1 MGDILTK
8 INPSLTVPT
17 SIFMKHFDI
26 CIIGGG
32 PAGYAAA
39 MRALDFNKKVA
50 LIEKNKLGGAGLYNG
65 ALSSKTF
72 WELSK
77 DVSSVR
83 SRMKKFETG
92 QTFDVTFKQILDDV
106 GEGIAIRKDQL
117 ESQVFKLQTKK
128 EGAFEYLNGFA
139 TLLSN
144 TEVEVKTS
152 EGTQIISADYIIIA
166 TGSRPRNLPHLPI
179 DEKVVVTSD
188 GIESFQQ
195 FPKSMVILGAGVIGC
210 EWATIFSN
218 FGYTKVFIIDKADRI
233 LPFEDY
239 DVTDSISKN
248 MTLQGITIHNNAQLS
263 SMKIVDGQVEYELEY
278 KDGQKELHCV
288 EKALISI
295 GRVPNIENI
304 GLEKVGVKVENG
316 HIVHNDGQTTIPNIY
331 AIGDITADVALVNVA
346 EVEGRHIIEKIIHAE
361 TKPLVINNLSTIMF
375 LNPEVASIGLN
386 EMQAQKKGLRYRVVS
401 MTYDLIPRAIAMRN
415 NNGFFKILVT
425 DDDAMKILGMRAVG
439 VHASSA
445 IQAVALLM
453 SMDKGVEELAEL
465 IHPHPSIIE
474 GIQECVRMLLKKS
487 ILKPELFK
495 GKLNCK
501 VCDESGCTQD
511 IYFV

>member
-1 MGDILTK
+1 
-8 INPSLTVPT
+8 
-17 SIFMKHFDI
+17 MKHFDI

-39 MRALDFNKKVA
+39 MRALDFNKKVV

-83 SRMKKFETG
+83 TRMKKFETG
-92 QTFDVTFKQILDDV
+92 QTFDVSFKQILDDV
-106 GEGIAIRKDQL
+106 GEGISIRKGHL
-117 ESQVFKLQTKK
+117 EGQVDLLHEKK
-128 EGAFEYLNGFA
+128 GAHFQCLKGHA
-139 TLLSN
+139 RLLSA
-144 TEVEVKTS
+144 THIEVETPNGNETV
-152 EGTQIISADYIIIA
+152 SADYIIIA
-166 TGSRPRNLPHLPI
+166 TGSRPRKLPHLPI
-179 DEKVVVTSD
+179 DEKIVVTSD
-188 GIESFQQ
+188 GIESFKE
-195 FPKSMVILGAGVIGC
+195 FPKSMVVLGAGVIGC

-218 FGYTKVFIIDKADRI
+218 FGYTKVSIIDKADRI

-239 DVTDSISKN
+239 DVADNISKN
-248 MTLQGITIHNNAQLS
+248 MGKQGITIHNNAQLS
-263 SMKIVDGQVEYELEY
+263 SMKIMDGEVEYELAY
-278 KDGQKELHCV
+278 KDGKKETHRV

-304 GLEKVGVKVENG
+304 GLENAGVAIENG
-316 HIVHNDGQTTIPNIY
+316 SIVHVDGQTNIPNIY
-331 AIGDITADVALVNVA
+331 AIGDITADIALVSVA
-346 EVEGRHIIEKIIHAE
+346 EVEGRHVIEKIANQN

-375 LNPEVASIGLN
+375 LNPEVAGVGLN

-425 DDDAMKILGMRAVG
+425 DDDSMKILGMRAVG

-501 VCDESGCTQD
+501 VCDEFGCTQD